1 MLGER
6 VERLEGDVKDVKTSL
21 KSIEAKLT
29 SIEVSL
35 AEIKGRLSQAP
46 NWLQLIGAILATW
59 AAGAA
64 IVFTLLRAVK
74 P

>member
-1 MLGER
+1 MLEHR
-6 VERLEGDVKDVKTSL
+6 VGRLEEDAKDI
-21 KSIEAKLT
+21 KSIDGKLN

-35 AEIKGRLSQAP
+35 AEIKGRVSQSP
-46 NWLQLIGAILATW
+46 TWLQLISAVLATW

-64 IVFTLLRAVK
+64 IVFTLLRAVR